1 MKEDKLIKYRK
12 NRKRRLIISIIVFVI
27 GLILARESYIIMKN
41 VDHVSKLGFRYKPG
55 EEYLILKEV
64 SGNEVDGEHFVEVYQ
79 KSDKLIVN
87 AYSDFKVD
95 KPNQSVHKLDYMVK
109 SEDIKITWLDFIGN
123 EIDRD
128 SNLVQQVK
136 VDIYNNGEAII
147 SEKFNFMEK
156 GVEEIDDYFNQKNH

>member
-1 MKEDKLIKYRK
+1 
-12 NRKRRLIISIIVFVI
+12 
-27 GLILARESYIIMKN
+27 MKN
-41 VDHVSKLGFRYKPG
+41 VDHASKLGFRYKPG

-87 AYSDFKVD
+87 
-95 KPNQSVHKLDYMVK
+95 KLDYMVK

-156 GVEEIDDYFNQKNH
+156 GVEEMNDYFNQNNH